1 MLGSLVDDHRPAIMP
16 RRRRFSVRPFY
27 LTICFFTVIIAAN
40 WLLKSSTTSLTA
52 GISHYGSKGWTR
64 AFTGTEAELF
74 RRGNEP
80 ECHLVRKARDK
91 CAFVKN
97 NCPDYEE
104 GLFSYLQLYYC
115 NLADAKPVAFTILV
129 LWLSLLFS
137 TIGIA
142 ASDFLCINLST
153 LASILGMSESL
164 TGVTFLAFGNGSP
177 DVFSTFAAMRSNS
190 GSLAVG
196 ELVGAAGFITSVV
209 AGSMALVRPFRVAR
223 RSFVRDVGY
232 FVIAI
237 GFTMIVL
244 ADGRLHAWECAAMV
258 ALYLFYVVMVV
269 TWHWYLGRQRKKYE
283 RDLAA
288 RTQFHIPENQELDI
302 EERPEDDDPR
312 VAQEDTSLLRGSRDE
327 FDALERSASPAWK
340 DDTEDDETRDRY
352 LAEISDN
359 MHITRPGASRRKNTF
374 NPIRPSLVGALEFQS
389 VLSSL
394 RRARNMPINLRSYSD
409 DPYASSSQH
418 QDNLSIRSNP
428 PTEPSDSGRYLSPAR
443 QSLSRARAVSADHAT
458 ALRLDT
464 SFLGERFSRPPNQ
477 LVRGAPEEALRV
489 PDHSQPGPS
498 VLVDSRSPSGYPLR
512 NRSPAATERILSP
525 DHLAPPVDDLRALN
539 YQSDKGPQLSSPAV
553 SPRGTTNIPQITLS
567 PEMMP
572 KSPLSPF
579 PAFSD
584 AGSTSSRA
592 ASIFLSPAALPPEA
606 SIPLETQ
613 PGGSRLL
620 RWWPSHML
628 PLPHVIFST
637 LFPTICDWKTKSL
650 GEKFLGLV
658 AAPSVF
664 LLTVTLPVA
673 EPPQSGSSS
682 KPEPVIQ
689 DQSSDD
695 NMRPPLIRLP
705 EDSPVLTAEGGESSF
720 HGTTLRNSKDP
731 SATTSRR
738 RLDSELPAHPADF
751 ERSDAT
757 SKEWQPWLIC
767 IQLFTAPFFI
777 VLISWTNMDPE
788 MKARNLL
795 LPAMISLLL
804 SLVCFVGL
812 LIITKRANVSQLSA
826 STRPLLALL
835 GFLVAISWIA
845 TIATEV
851 VSLLKTFGVILDISD
866 SLLGLTVFA
875 VGNSLG
881 DLVADV
887 TVARLGYPVMALS
900 ACFGGPML
908 NILLGIGLGG
918 LYMTL
923 NSKSGMSTTTS
934 EYNVNISKTLVI
946 SGSTLLVTLVG
957 LLVIVPLNR
966 WKMDRKIGWGLVALW
981 CVSTVGNVIAEIFT

>member
-1 MLGSLVDDHRPAIMP
+1 MLELLVDNHRPATVP
-16 RRRRFSVRPFY
+16 RQRRFSARPFY
-27 LTICFFTVIIAAN
+27 LTICFLTLIVATN
-40 WLLKSSTTSLTA
+40 WIVKSSTLLTA
-52 GISHYGSKGWTR
+52 TIGHSGSDGRIR
-64 AFTGTEAELF
+64 ALSGTGAELF
-74 RRGNEP
+74 RRGDEP
-80 ECHLVRKARDK
+80 ECHLVRKAKDK

-97 NCPDYEE
+97 NCPGYED

-115 NLADAKPVAFTILV
+115 NLADAKPVAFIILV

-232 FVIAI
+232 FVIATS
-237 GFTMIVL
+237 FTMVVL
-244 ADGRLHAWECAAMV
+244 ADGQLHAWECAAMV

-269 TWHWYLGRQRKKYE
+269 TWHWYLGRQRRKYE
-283 RDLAA
+283 RDLVA

-302 EERPEDDDPR
+302 EERPEDDDPG
-312 VAQEDTSLLRGSRDE
+312 VAQEDASLLHGSRDE
-327 FDALERSASPAWK
+327 FDALERSGSPPVFK
-340 DDTEDDETRDRY
+340 EDNEDDETRDRY
-352 LAEISDN
+352 MAEISDN
-359 MHITRPGASRRKNTF
+359 MHITRPGASRRRNTF

-394 RRARNMPINLRSYSD
+394 KRARNMPINLRSYSD
-409 DPYASSSQH
+409 DPYVSSSQH
-418 QDNLSIRSNP
+418 HDNLSIRSNP
-428 PTEPSDSGRYLSPAR
+428 DVDASDSDRYLTPAR
-443 QSLSRARAVSADHAT
+443 ASVARTRAVSADDAT

-464 SFLGERFSRPPNQ
+464 SFLGGDRVSRPPSRTAAG
-477 LVRGAPEEALRV
+477 LGETLAAPEI
-489 PDHSQPGPS
+489 QPGPS
-498 VLVDSRSPSGYPLR
+498 VLVDSPSASGYPSQ
-512 NRSPAATERILSP
+512 NQ
-525 DHLAPPVDDLRALN
+525 DHLAPPVDDLRVPN
-539 YQSDKGPQLSSPAV
+539 YQSDKRPQLFSPSV
-553 SPRGTTNIPQITLS
+553 SPRGTMNVPQITLS

-572 KSPLSPF
+572 QSPSSPF

-584 AGSTSSRA
+584 VGSMSSRA
-592 ASIFLSPAALPPEA
+592 PSIFLSPAALPPEA
-606 SIPLETQ
+606 GIPLETHA
-613 PGGSRLL
+613 GGSRLW
-620 RWWPSHML
+620 RWWPSRML
-628 PLPHVIFST
+628 PLPHVMFST
-637 LFPTICDWKTKSL
+637 LFPTICDWKSKSL
-650 GEKFLGLV
+650 GEKFLGFV

-664 LLTVTLPVA
+664 LLTLTLPVA
-673 EPPQSGSSS
+673 EPPQSGSSA
-682 KPEPVIQ
+682 ETQPVIQ
-689 DQSSDD
+689 DQLSDD
-695 NMRPPLIRLP
+695 NMHPPLIQLP
-705 EDSPVLTAEGGESSF
+705 EDSPVLVPEGGETIF
-720 HGTTLRNSKDP
+720 HGTAQRNAKDQ
-731 SATTSRR
+731 SATMSRR
-738 RLDSELPAHPADF
+738 RLDSELPAHQADF
-751 ERSDAT
+751 ERSDMP
-757 SKEWQPWLIC
+757 SKEWQPWLVC

-777 VLISWTNMDPE
+777 VLISWTNMDTE
-788 MKARNLL
+788 RNARNLL
-795 LPAMISLLL
+795 FPAVASLIL
-804 SLVCFVGL
+804 SIVCFVGL
-812 LIITKRANVSQLSA
+812 LLITKRVGQSQLSA
-826 STRPLLALL
+826 TTRPILALL

-881 DLVADV
+881 DLVADI

-908 NILLGIGLGG
+908 NTLLGIGLGG

-923 NSKSGMSTTTS
+923 NSKSSMSTATS
-934 EYNVNISKTLVI
+934 EYHITISKTLVI

-957 LLVIVPLNR
+957 LLIIVPLNR
-966 WKMDRKIGWGLVALW
+966 WRMDRKIGWGLVALW
-981 CVSTVGNVIAEIFT
+981 CVSTIGNVIAEIVT